1 MQEEAMIYE
10 RAGNLVMEY
19 PKTHT
24 VKFDTPE
31 DEITSLLNDF
41 NEKFGPD
48 VLKKIK

>member
-41 NEKFGPD
+41 NEKIRPRCFE
-48 VLKKIK
+48 KIK